1 METQTQMING
11 TLLHAMFEGGY
22 RNLKRNMDTVNDLN
36 VFPVP
41 DGDTGTN
48 MVKTLS
54 GGVRAGRADEP
65 CVDKYM
71 QQMSQAVLLS
81 ARGNSGVIFSQ
92 FIHGIGEGVRGKDAL
107 NLADFAYAFA
117 CAKDSA
123 YRSVITPTEGTMLTL
138 IRCGADFLKS
148 HLNEFISFESC
159 LDALI
164 TNMKQVLAQTPDM
177 LPVLKEAGV
186 VDSGGAG
193 LICVIEG
200 MRAGLCGIEIE
211 DIATFADSDQSTPLA
226 LNFGPDSVLEYG
238 YCTEFILQLMHAKT
252 NIARF
257 DIQAFIKPLEE
268 MGDSIV
274 AFCNDSIVK
283 VHIHTFSP
291 ETVLGYARGFGEFI
305 TMKIENMSVQHSEHT
320 DDADAPVKKEHQKFA
335 IIAAATGSG
344 IIEYFK
350 SIGATIVINGGQTQN
365 PSVDDFLNAFDSVDA
380 DHIIVLPNNSNVVMT
395 AKQAAELYT
404 ATDVRVVPTK
414 SVVEG
419 YSALSM
425 MNLWVDTVEEL
436 LDDMTSCLG
445 DITTGLITTATR
457 DSNIGGADVKAGQ
470 YIALDGETI
479 LSSGD
484 DKVAVALELV
494 RRVNAVSPK
503 EVFTIFVG
511 EDASAEEADALNAA
525 LSKEFPLA
533 EIGMIDGNQPVYS
546 FILSLE

>member
-1 METQTQMING
+1 METQTHWING

-22 RNLKRNMDTVNDLN
+22 RNLKRNMDTINDLN

-54 GGVRAGRADEP
+54 GGVRGGNADEP
-65 CVDKYM
+65 CVDTYM

-92 FIHGIGEGVRGKDAL
+92 FIHGLGVGARGKEAFS
-107 NLADFAYAFA
+107 LADFAYAFS
-117 CAKDSA
+117 CAKNSA

-138 IRCGADFLKS
+138 IRCGADFLKT
-148 HLNEFISFESC
+148 HLNEFDTFETC

-164 TNMKQVLAQTPDM
+164 DNMKQVLTQTPDM

-193 LICVIEG
+193 LICVMEG
-200 MRAGLCGIEIE
+200 MRAGLCGVEIE
-211 DIATFADSDQSTPLA
+211 DIAMFADSEAESTLA
-226 LNFGPDSVLEYG
+226 FSFGPDSVLEYG

-252 NIARF
+252 DVAAF

-274 AFCNDSIVK
+274 AFCNDTIVK

-291 ETVLGYARGFGEFI
+291 ETVLGYARTFGEFV
-305 TMKIENMSVQHSEHT
+305 TMKIENMSVQHSEQAGK
-320 DDADAPVKKEHQKFA
+320 ADSPAPKEHLKFA

-344 IIEYFK
+344 MIEYFK
-350 SIGATIVINGGQTQN
+350 SIGATVVINGGQTQN
-365 PSVDDFLNAFDSVDA
+365 PSVDDFLRAFDSVDA
-380 DHIIVLPNNSNVVMT
+380 EHIIVLPNNSNVVMT
-395 AKQAAELYT
+395 AKQAAQMYT
-404 ATDVRVVPTK
+404 ATDVRVIPTK

-425 MNLWVDTVEEL
+425 MNLWVDTVDEL
-436 LDDMTSCLG
+436 LDDMTSCL
-445 DITTGLITTATR
+445 DNITTGLVTTATR
-457 DSNIGGADVKAGQ
+457 DSHIGGANVKAGD

-479 LSSGD
+479 LASGD
-484 DKVAVALELV
+484 DKVTVALELV

-503 EVFTIFVG
+503 EVFTVFVG
-511 EDASAEEADALNAA
+511 EDASAEEAAA
-525 LSKEFPLA
+525 LSAALSAEFPLA
-533 EIGMIDGNQPVYS
+533 EVGMIDGKQPVYT